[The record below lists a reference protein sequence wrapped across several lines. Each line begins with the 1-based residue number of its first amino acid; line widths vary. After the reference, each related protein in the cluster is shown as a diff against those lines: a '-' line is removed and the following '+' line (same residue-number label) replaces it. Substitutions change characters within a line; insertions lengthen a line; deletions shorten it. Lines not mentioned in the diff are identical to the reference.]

1 MSRFVQFWCKLSTSS
16 IVKTCPFRFPRDYY
30 GDSLDVMLPQL
41 TISYRFP
48 WCLGIVSLVFLQL
61 PRMLLLGVSTT
72 SSMLLLGVSTTSS
85 DASPCCFYNFL
96 GCFSLVFLQ
105 LPRML
110 LLGASTTSLNA
121 SPWCFY
127 KFLRCFYCFPSVF
140 PPFPIYFR
148 FYRCLICF

>member
-1 MSRFVQFWCKLSTSS
+1 MF
-16 IVKTCPFRFPRDYY
+16 
-30 GDSLDVMLPQL
+30 PQL

-48 WCLGIVSLVFLQL
+48 WCLRIFSLVFLQL

-148 FYRCLICF
+148 FYGCLIYF

>member
-1 MSRFVQFWCKLSTSS
+1 MEGESPTLIIIILNVFQYKMSRFVQFWCKLSTSS

-30 GDSLDVMLPQL
+30 GDSLDVMFPQL

-48 WCLGIVSLVFLQL
+48 WCLGIFSLVFLQL

-72 SSMLLLGVSTTSS
+72 SS
-85 DASPCCFYNFL
+85 D
-96 GCFSLVFLQ
+96 
-105 LPRML
+105 
-110 LLGASTTSLNA
+110 A

-127 KFLRCFYCFPSVF
+127 NFLRCFYCFPSVF

-148 FYRCLICF
+148 FCGCLIYF